1 MIRYSIKDLEKLS
14 GIKAHTI
21 RIWEKRY
28 QLIQPSRTV
37 TNIRTYTDE
46 DLKRI
51 LNVSLLNRYGFKISN
66 IVAMTSDEV
75 NQKLVEISVKDS
87 SFNHEVESLV
97 MAMIEMNEALFE
109 RVLSS
114 SIVKYGFESTIK
126 DILNQF
132 LEKIGVLWQTGTITP
147 AQEHFVSNLIR
158 QKLIL
163 AIDSQHIS
171 NKENAKSFL
180 LFLPQGEYHE
190 IGLLYFHYLIKK
202 SGHHVV
208 YLGQNVPITDLTE
221 ITSIKPVDY
230 LLTSVTCALPGNGLQ
245 EMINRLAG
253 IFPNQTILIG
263 GYQFH
268 EHSPKL
274 PSNMIVMD
282 SMEEVEGFIHNL

>member
-28 QLIQPSRTV
+28 QLIQPSRTS

-66 IVAMTSDEV
+66 IVAMTSDEI

-97 MAMIEMNEALFE
+97 LAMIEMNEALFE

-163 AIDSQHIS
+163 AIDSQHTS

-202 SGHHVV
+202 TGHHVV
-208 YLGQNVPITDLTE
+208 YLGQNVPISDLTE

-230 LLTSVTCALPGNGLQ
+230 LLTSITCALPGNGLQ
-245 EMINRLAG
+245 EMINKLSG
-253 IFPNQTILIG
+253 IFPNQTILMG
-263 GYQFH
+263 GYQFQ
-268 EHSPKL
+268 EHSLML
-274 PSNMIVMD
+274 PSNMIVMH
-282 SMEEVEGFIHNL
+282 SMDEVEHFIHKL